1 MTSRT
6 RASRSARRSRVP
18 RTRSASR
25 SPAITVRPRRRSA
38 RTSRATSSG
47 SAAKRKRKARKRAA
61 KSSTPRRRRRTTRPS
76 PPLPKSPSPSRPT
89 TTTRTRL
96 TNSGLTRV
104 ALAIFLLAGSAC
116 EALPKIVPSGDVRD
130 ASQVARATASVLLQ
144 LSAYDYA
151 LAGALAGE
159 KSRVVTNG
167 RWAAVARGLLP
178 KIGDITS
185 ASLSAT
191 ANAAG
196 PVRNAV
202 VSLAD
207 SLTDLAKD
215 AGSYA
220 DGGEPGVFAKTVGD
234 VASSWDRV
242 GALAAQLPAD
252 PELEKTVARGRSF
265 TVSTKSD
272 PAFALQAGPYSTA
285 ADADGAA
292 KKIGTVISVTRTP
305 PFVVRVATYGSK
317 AQADAAAAALRPKG
331 IDVTAVVEEKTYA
344 FTRGGT
350 VPDTELWREP
360 TRVIDGPGGAR
371 RVALSPDGAALGDP
385 FPLTTPGT
393 GGFIAVDDRGE
404 LFIATTTAGGTDV
417 ELLRLGVDR
426 STRDVVR
433 VPGAAVAFALD
444 AKGDRAAVVTDQGT
458 FRFSPHAAD
467 PKATLQKAGVAVRD
481 VSFGA
486 DGTLYQLDKD
496 KASAIGPDGASRW
509 QARLID
515 GRKLVVGT
523 RTVVWDGT
531 DTVIAAAPS
540 LAHVTAALEAVGDST
555 LTGAPHRVTMRDLYA
570 SHCATCR
577 GPVVV
582 EAFLWERD
590 APAPTKKAFRCAIC
604 AREGRALLI
613 EPTAEEDDARAR
625 KVEGDGLAYWQFVE
639 RFGATEERRVL
650 AQSIAALYTP
660 RNLAALMRSLRAI
673 ETALPDG
680 AVKAF
685 LRLCLLEVIVSGS
698 RLNAVAGH
706 GAPLRIEKGR
716 ARRGQA
722 SQSREV
728 NVWLEFERTAR
739 QLASWLT
746 ANPPA
751 RSVATLKAAADLVL
765 VQAPVE
771 DPLGGWAYVASV
783 VLAGEQGDPSADG
796 DGRLAGRERLLR
808 TLRTALLDAHRGSKD
823 GAPCVVYVPHADG
836 PLVAACALAGAGS
849 GYRLRGILYQRDTL
863 PTATGGSSGA
873 VAVLDF
879 ERDAPLLK
887 DQRPADSLTLEETMR
902 MGVHAAIVARG
913 EPVTGDRA
921 AVAALN
927 ALADRRLLAPLALA
941 RAGGI
946 SELELF
952 LDHFRSALG
961 DGRRSGLERLDG
973 ADPETP
979 LYGLSNGSDDH
990 APLDDRV
997 EWGVWGVLSSAHDVD
1012 TRSLLKRSYGL
1023 FRGAETPDRELV
1035 ERCIAAYGL
1044 QGDDGRWRIREE
1056 DALAKRQLEQTLL
1069 AASLI
1074 DAGHRIGFKVQ
1085 VGRELRRRPLG
1096 GGYAGK
1102 ANVLADL
1109 LTDVEKTTPLARA
1122 VRGPADV
1129 LDAVDLA
1136 WYDRGK

>member
-1 MTSRT
+1 
-6 RASRSARRSRVP
+6 
-18 RTRSASR
+18 
-25 SPAITVRPRRRSA
+25 
-38 RTSRATSSG
+38 
-47 SAAKRKRKARKRAA
+47 
-61 KSSTPRRRRRTTRPS
+61 
-76 PPLPKSPSPSRPT
+76 
-89 TTTRTRL
+89 
-96 TNSGLTRV
+96 
-104 ALAIFLLAGSAC
+104 
-116 EALPKIVPSGDVRD
+116 
-130 ASQVARATASVLLQ
+130 
-144 LSAYDYA
+144 
-151 LAGALAGE
+151 
-159 KSRVVTNG
+159 
-167 RWAAVARGLLP
+167 
-178 KIGDITS
+178 
-185 ASLSAT
+185 
-191 ANAAG
+191 
-196 PVRNAV
+196 
-202 VSLAD
+202 
-207 SLTDLAKD
+207 
-215 AGSYA
+215 
-220 DGGEPGVFAKTVGD
+220 
-234 VASSWDRV
+234 
-242 GALAAQLPAD
+242 
-252 PELEKTVARGRSF
+252 
-265 TVSTKSD
+265 
-272 PAFALQAGPYSTA
+272 
-285 ADADGAA
+285 
-292 KKIGTVISVTRTP
+292 
-305 PFVVRVATYGSK
+305 
-317 AQADAAAAALRPKG
+317 
-331 IDVTAVVEEKTYA
+331 
-344 FTRGGT
+344 
-350 VPDTELWREP
+350 
-360 TRVIDGPGGAR
+360 
-371 RVALSPDGAALGDP
+371 
-385 FPLTTPGT
+385 
-393 GGFIAVDDRGE
+393 
-404 LFIATTTAGGTDV
+404 
-417 ELLRLGVDR
+417 
-426 STRDVVR
+426 
-433 VPGAAVAFALD
+433 
-444 AKGDRAAVVTDQGT
+444 
-458 FRFSPHAAD
+458 
-467 PKATLQKAGVAVRD
+467 
-481 VSFGA
+481 
-486 DGTLYQLDKD
+486 
-496 KASAIGPDGASRW
+496 
-509 QARLID
+509 
-515 GRKLVVGT
+515 
-523 RTVVWDGT
+523 
-531 DTVIAAAPS
+531 
-540 LAHVTAALEAVGDST
+540 VTAALEAVGDST

-639 RFGATEERRVL
+639 RFGAAEERRVL

-660 RNLAALMRSLRAI
+660 RNLAALMGTLRAI

-680 AVKAF
+680 AAKTF

-739 QLASWLT
+739 ELAAWLM
-746 ANPPA
+746 ANPPP
-751 RSVATLKAAADLVL
+751 RSVPALKASADLVL
-765 VQAPVE
+765 VQAPVD

-783 VLAGEQGDPSADG
+783 LLAGAQEDPSSDG

-808 TLRTALLDAHRGSKD
+808 ALRTALLDAHRGAKD
-823 GAPCVVYVPHADG
+823 GTPCVVYVPHADG
-836 PLVAACALAGAGS
+836 ATVAACALAGAGS

-997 EWGVWGVLSSAHDVD
+997 EWGVWGVLASAHDVD

-1035 ERCIAAYGL
+1035 ERCIAAYGI
-1044 QGDDGRWRIREE
+1044 QGDDGRWRTREE

-1096 GGYAGK
+1096 GAYTGR
-1102 ANVLADL
+1102 ANVLSDL
-1109 LTDVEKTTPLARA
+1109 LSDQEKTTPLRRA
-1122 VRGPADV
+1122 LRGPAEV

-1136 WYDRGK
+1136 WYDRGKMVFLWQIDWTARLHRSLSAIGEQIPDDDRVFRFLALADERRPLAAFKLERSAALRTAVRRRGWRFVKWAPLKAFAADPDAGLDGLEPVLGLEPAVEQAGQQLAFRW